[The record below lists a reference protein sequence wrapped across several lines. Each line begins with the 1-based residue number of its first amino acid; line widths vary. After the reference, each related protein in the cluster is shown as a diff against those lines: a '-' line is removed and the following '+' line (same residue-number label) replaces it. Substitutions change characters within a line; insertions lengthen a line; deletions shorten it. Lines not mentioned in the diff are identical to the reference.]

1 MDTFTQEEVNVLS
14 NILDKYVDKE
24 TKQKIMEDVAK
35 KPVVTYSQVTWK
47 NKEEDHYH
55 GEYDMDY
62 ESAGTMYT
70 ELIEYEFYAL
80 EWVVWEKVVNDG
92 EDFEEIERWDNPYN
106 N

>member
-47 NKEEDHYH
+47 YKEADHYH

-62 ESAGTMYT
+62 ESAQTMYT
-70 ELIEYEFYAL
+70 ELIENESYAL

-92 EDFEEIERWDNPYN
+92 EDFEDVERWDNSIE
-106 N
+106 